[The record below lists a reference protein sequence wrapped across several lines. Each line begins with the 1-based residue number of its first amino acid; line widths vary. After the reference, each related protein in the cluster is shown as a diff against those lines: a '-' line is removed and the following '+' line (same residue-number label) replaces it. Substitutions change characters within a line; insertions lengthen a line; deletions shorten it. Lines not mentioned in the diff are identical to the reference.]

1 MCLGVPCKIISIKND
16 WRADVEIDG
25 VVMPI
30 GTQFLSDLKVGD
42 FVLVHTGFAMEKM
55 DEADALET
63 LKYLKELADGQV
75 S

>member
-1 MCLGVPCKIISIKND
+1 MCLGVPGKIVEVTGE
-16 WRADVEIDG
+16 WTADVEVDG
-25 VVMPI
+25 VVIGI
-30 GTQFLSDLKVGD
+30 GTQFLDGVKVGD
-42 FVLVHTGFAMEKM
+42 YVLVHTGFAMEKM